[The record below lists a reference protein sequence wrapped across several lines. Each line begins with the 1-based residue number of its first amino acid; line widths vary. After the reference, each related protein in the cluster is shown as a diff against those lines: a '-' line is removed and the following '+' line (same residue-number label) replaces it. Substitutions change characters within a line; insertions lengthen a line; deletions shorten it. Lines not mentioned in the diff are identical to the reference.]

1 MLGKQSLIEFF
12 RYINIDTIFHLPGIH
27 TLPFNETFLKS
38 NINSF
43 IGRHENN
50 ITIMADGYA
59 RTSGKIGVIVVTPGP
74 GLGNAVSACME
85 AYSDDIPLFIIHVDT
100 GREEIGKGILHEL
113 AEPET
118 MFTYFTKKTYAISKT
133 DEMIPL
139 LNDAYRTA
147 VSGRKGPVLVSI
159 PYTFFEK
166 EIPRETGV
174 RSQESG
180 GQEEGVEGSGNKE
193 QGSGVR
199 GQGSRDGVR
208 GFEGSR
214 GQGEKAKEQGVT
226 GYDLSALEE
235 ILHGKKRPVIIGGKS
250 LMFEEARPIIDD
262 ICRGLSIPFLTTTG
276 GKGIVNENSMYSF
289 GNIMQKGIVKEIL
302 SSSDIVIAI
311 GTRLRDV
318 DARRRGVRVK
328 ELIHIDIDDKWI
340 GKNYPTKLAIVGDIK
355 QILGR
360 LGQTLKGR
368 KFDWDIEILKKTQ
381 KKELEQLKRL
391 SPGFSLIKLIRGAI
405 PDDTVTVCDLNL
417 PSYFAEY
424 YFPVYHQNTFIMP
437 RGVSPIFYS
446 LPAAIGAKIGRPD
459 RPCLAL
465 CGDGG
470 ILPAIGELATMVKY
484 NIPVVIFVHN
494 NNSFG
499 ILEDV
504 MRNRHGITGSMTLNN
519 PDFGKLANAFGIKS
533 KKTKSL
539 EGLKK
544 IFFHDITWD
553 KPFLIE
559 FDCPVLPPPWRV

>member
-12 RYINIDTIFHLPGIH
+12 GYFNIDTIFHLPGIH
-27 TLPFNETFLKS
+27 TLPFNETLLKS

-43 IGRHENN
+43 VGRHENN
-50 ITIMADGYA
+50 VTIMADGYA

-74 GLGNAVSACME
+74 GLGNAVSGCME
-85 AYSDDIPLFIIHVDT
+85 AYSNDIPLLIIHVDT

-113 AEPET
+113 AEPEA
-118 MFTYFTKKTYAISKT
+118 MFTHFTKKTYAISKT
-133 DEMIPL
+133 NEMMPA
-139 LNDAYRTA
+139 LNDAYQTA
-147 VSGRKGPVLVSI
+147 VSGRKGPVLVSV

-166 EIPRETGV
+166 EIPQGAKDRVQGFKGSSGQGEKAKRPDTGNM
-174 RSQESG
+174 E
-180 GQEEGVEGSGNKE
+180 QEEGVEGSGNIDK
-193 QGSGVR
+193 
-199 GQGSRDGVR
+199 DM
-208 GFEGSR
+208 
-214 GQGEKAKEQGVT
+214 EK
-226 GYDLSALEE
+226 LEE
-235 ILHGKKRPVIIGGKS
+235 VLKGKKRPVIIGGKS

-262 ICRGLSIPFLTTTG
+262 ICTGLSIPFLTTTG
-276 GKGIVNENSMYSF
+276 GKGIVNEDSTYSF
-289 GNIMQKGIVKEIL
+289 GNIMQKNIAKEIL

-318 DARRRGVRVK
+318 DAKRRGIMVK
-328 ELIHIDIDDKWI
+328 ELVHIDIDDKWI
-340 GKNYPTKLAIVGDIK
+340 GRNYPTKLAITGDIK
-355 QILGR
+355 QILVN
-360 LGQTLKGR
+360 LGQILKER
-368 KFDWDIEILKKTQ
+368 KFDWDIGALKNAHIKG
-381 KKELEQLKRL
+381 LEQLKRL
-391 SPGFSLIKLIRGAI
+391 SPGFPLINLIRGAI
-405 PDDTVTVCDLNL
+405 PEDTVTVCDLNL

-437 RGVSPIFYS
+437 RGISPIFYS

-504 MRNRHGITGSMTLNN
+504 MNNNYGIKNSMTLNN
-519 PDFGKLANAFGIKS
+519 PDFCKIAGAFGIKS
-533 KKTKSL
+533 KKTKTL

-544 IFFHDITWD
+544 IFLRDVTWD

-559 FDCPVLPPPWRV
+559 FDSPVLPPPWRV

>member
-27 TLPFNETFLKS
+27 TLPFNETLLKS

-74 GLGNAVSACME
+74 GLGNAVSGCME
-85 AYSDDIPLFIIHVDT
+85 AYNDDIPLLIIHVDT

-113 AEPET
+113 AEPEA
-118 MFTYFTKKTYAISKT
+118 MFTHFTKKTYAISKT

-139 LNDAYRTA
+139 LNDAYQTA
-147 VSGRKGPVLVSI
+147 VSGRKGPVLVSV

-166 EIPRETGV
+166 EIPQGAKNRVQGV
-174 RSQESG
+174 
-180 GQEEGVEGSGNKE
+180 
-193 QGSGVR
+193 
-199 GQGSRDGVR
+199 
-208 GFEGSR
+208 EGSR
-214 GQGEKAKEQGVT
+214 GQGEEAKGQGVT
-226 GYDLSALEE
+226 DYDLSKLEE

-262 ICRGLSIPFLTTTG
+262 ICRELSIPFLTTTG
-276 GKGIVNENSMYSF
+276 GKGIVNENSMYNF

-302 SSSDIVIAI
+302 SSSDIVIAV

-318 DARRRGVRVK
+318 DARRRGVKVK

-355 QILGR
+355 QILGS
-360 LGQTLKGR
+360 LSQTLKGR
-368 KFDWDIEILKKTQ
+368 KFDWDIETLKNAHIKG
-381 KKELEQLKRL
+381 LEQLKEL
-391 SPGFSLIKLIRGAI
+391 SPGFPLINLIRKAI
-405 PDDTVTVCDLNL
+405 PDDTMTVCDLNL

-424 YFPVYHQNTFIMP
+424 YFPVYHQKTFIMP
-437 RGVSPIFYS
+437 RGISPIFYS

-470 ILPAIGELATMVKY
+470 VLPAIGELATMVKY

-504 MRNRHGITGSMTLNN
+504 MNNNYGIKGSMTLNN
-519 PDFGKLANAFGIKS
+519 PDFCKLANAFGIKS

-544 IFFHDITWD
+544 IFLHDITWD

>member
-27 TLPFNETFLKS
+27 TLPFNESLLKS

-59 RTSGKIGVIVVTPGP
+59 QTSGKIGVIVVTPGP
-74 GLGNAVSACME
+74 GLGNTVSGCME
-85 AYSDDIPLFIIHVDT
+85 AYSDDIPLLIIHVDT

-113 AEPET
+113 AEPEA
-118 MFTYFTKKTYAISKT
+118 MFTHFIKKTYTISKT
-133 DEMIPL
+133 NEMIPA

-147 VSGRKGPVLVSI
+147 VSGRKGPVLVSV

-166 EIPRETGV
+166 EIPQGAKSRV
-174 RSQESG
+174 Q
-180 GQEEGVEGSGNKE
+180 GVEGSRPALLRRCCSSWPGGRGEETK
-193 QGSGVR
+193 
-199 GQGSRDGVR
+199 GQGT
-208 GFEGSR
+208 
-214 GQGEKAKEQGVT
+214 T
-226 GYDLSALEE
+226 GYDLSKLEE

-262 ICRGLSIPFLTTTG
+262 ICRELSIPFLTTTG

-289 GNIMQKGIVKEIL
+289 GNIIQKGIVKEIL

-355 QILGR
+355 QMLGG

-368 KFDWDIEILKKTQ
+368 KFDWDLKILKKTQ
-381 KKELEQLKRL
+381 KKELEQIKKL
-391 SPGFSLIKLIRGAI
+391 SPGFSLIKFIRGAI

-459 RPCLAL
+459 KPCLAL

-470 ILPAIGELATMVKY
+470 ILPTIGELATMVKY

-499 ILEDV
+499 ILEDA
-504 MRNRHGITGSMTLNN
+504 MKNGYGITDSMTLDN
-519 PDFGKLANAFGIKS
+519 PDFSKLANSFGIKS

-544 IFFHDITWD
+544 IFRHDVTWD